1 MHGAEHGNPE
11 VGVVVD
17 ADAGLVVVGAHEPA
31 GVLDEAALE
40 GISVRAPVG
49 LTNLAPCDCAIG
61 RGLASLRPQG
71 GIASWHVLY
80 WLRASQRELA
90 SRGTGTTFAAISGA
104 VLREHPIP
112 LPPLAEQRRIVVA
125 IEEHFSRLDAAEASL
140 RRARNRAISL
150 RKTIRSLAVAE
161 GVERSLGELLDGIEA
176 GKSFKCD
183 GRPAAADEWGVIKVS
198 AMTWGSFDDQEN
210 KAVTTEDR
218 IDPRWEIKPGD
229 LLLSR
234 ANTSEYVGASVLVRT
249 CRGRLLLSDKS
260 MRLLVRQDI
269 DKSWLHLA
277 LNAPESSSDV
287 RRRDRHKPLDA
298 EHLAREGAGCAT
310 TRAST

>member
-1 MHGAEHGNPE
+1 
-11 VGVVVD
+11 
-17 ADAGLVVVGAHEPA
+17 
-31 GVLDEAALE
+31 
-40 GISVRAPVG
+40 
-49 LTNLAPCDCAIG
+49 
-61 RGLASLRPQG
+61 
-71 GIASWHVLY
+71 
-80 WLRASQRELA
+80 
-90 SRGTGTTFAAISGA
+90 
-104 VLREHPIP
+104 
-112 LPPLAEQRRIVVA
+112 
-125 IEEHFSRLDAAEASL
+125 
-140 RRARNRAISL
+140 
-150 RKTIRSLAVAE
+150 
-161 GVERSLGELLDGIEA
+161 
-176 GKSFKCD
+176 
-183 GRPAAADEWGVIKVS
+183 
-198 AMTWGSFDDQEN
+198 MTWGSFDDQEN